1 MRLADI
7 KGDYDGI
14 FSLGWLCLTAIQL
27 ERNGLRPYAGP
38 LDWVASYTLPD
49 ISRFL
54 RNRCEGFMERG
65 HLKFENTFGGT
76 HHLVRETYYNV
87 ISNHDFF
94 AHQNDPFNLEM
105 YAYVKTKYDRQRAR
119 FLERAANG
127 QRLLFVRCG
136 GTFEEVNELRDTL
149 DGFVAH
155 QYNLLHIS
163 ETNTS
168 TLVETNWPLARVCS
182 VELPGDR
189 ESVWNGNH
197 DYWSYMLSGI
207 RYREPD

>member
-1 MRLADI
+1 MRLAEI
-7 KGDYDGI
+7 KGEYDGI

-27 ERNGLRPYAGP
+27 ERNGLRPFAGP

-54 RNRCEGFMERG
+54 RNRCESFMDRE

-76 HHLVRETYYNV
+76 HHLIRESFYNV

-94 AHQNDPFNLEM
+94 AHQNDPYNLEM
-105 YAYVKTKYDRQRAR
+105 YAYVKSKYDHLRAR
-119 FLERAANG
+119 FLERAVNG
-127 QRLLFVRCG
+127 KRLLFVRCG
-136 GTFEEVNELRDTL
+136 GTFEEVKELRDTL
-149 DGFVAH
+149 DDFVAH
-155 QYNLLHIS
+155 NYNLLHVS
-163 ETNTS
+163 ETGTAS
-168 TLVETNWPLARVCS
+168 LIETDWPLERVCS

-189 ESVWNGNH
+189 EAVWNGN
-197 DYWSYMLSGI
+197 DGYWSHMLSGI